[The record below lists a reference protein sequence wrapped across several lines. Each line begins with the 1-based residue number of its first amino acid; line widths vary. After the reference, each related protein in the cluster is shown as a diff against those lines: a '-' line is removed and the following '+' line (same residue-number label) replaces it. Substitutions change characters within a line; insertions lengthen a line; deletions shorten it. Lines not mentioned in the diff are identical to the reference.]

1 MKKNKSKISILFLV
15 NTPGAFMSH
24 RLPLAIAAKAQ
35 GFDVHIV
42 SGLGSEIE
50 QIKKY
55 GFTYHLLPL
64 SRSGQNPF
72 KEIITI
78 FKLVAIF
85 RKIKPDLVHLITLKP
100 ILYGAIAAR
109 ITNIKAVVSAVA
121 GLGTIFLGETVFA
134 RIRCWVIK
142 NILILILSWTK
153 SLVIFQ
159 NLDDQKSLLSP
170 RAEKHLET
178 RLIHGSGVDLK
189 RYPFMPEPD
198 DRIVVA
204 MSSRL
209 LKDKGVIEYIEAAKI
224 LNECGLNIEFHLIGD
239 IDPDNPTSLSKME
252 LEHLNQQDYINMLGY
267 RTDIAERYAASNIIC
282 LPSYR
287 EGFPKSL
294 IEAAACGRA
303 VVTTDVPGCRDAI
316 IENKTG
322 LLVPPRNATALADA
336 IKKLAKDQKIRNQMG
351 ASGRALAEKLFSI
364 ENVVSQHLQ
373 IYNNML
379 KDKL

>member
-1 MKKNKSKISILFLV
+1 
-15 NTPGAFMSH
+15 
-24 RLPLAIAAKAQ
+24 
-35 GFDVHIV
+35 
-42 SGLGSEIE
+42 
-50 QIKKY
+50 
-55 GFTYHLLPL
+55 
-64 SRSGQNPF
+64 
-72 KEIITI
+72 
-78 FKLVAIF
+78 
-85 RKIKPDLVHLITLKP
+85 
-100 ILYGAIAAR
+100 
-109 ITNIKAVVSAVA
+109 
-121 GLGTIFLGETVFA
+121 
-134 RIRCWVIK
+134 
-142 NILILILSWTK
+142 
-153 SLVIFQ
+153 
-159 NLDDQKSLLSP
+159 
-170 RAEKHLET
+170 
-178 RLIHGSGVDLK
+178 
-189 RYPFMPEPD
+189 
-198 DRIVVA
+198 

-252 LEHLNQQDYINMLGY
+252 LEHLNQQGYINMLGY

>member
-1 MKKNKSKISILFLV
+1 MNKIKNIKSILFLV
-15 NTPGAFMSH
+15 NTPSAFISH
-24 RLPLAIAAKAQ
+24 RLPLAVAAKAQ
-35 GFDVHIV
+35 GFEVHIV
-42 SGLGSEIE
+42 SGVGSEIE

-78 FKLVAIF
+78 FKLIAIF
-85 RKIKPDLVHLITLKP
+85 RKLKPDLVHLITLKP
-100 ILYGAIAAR
+100 ILYGGIAAR

-121 GLGTIFLGETVFA
+121 GLGTIFLDETVFA

-142 NILILILSWTK
+142 HILILILSWTK

-170 RAEKHLET
+170 RAEKNLET

-189 RYPFMPEPD
+189 HYPFIPEPD
-198 DRIVVA
+198 GRIVVT

-224 LNECGLNIEFHLIGD
+224 LNECDLSIEFRLIGD
-239 IDPDNPTSLSKME
+239 IDPDNPTSLSKTE
-252 LEHLNQQDYINMLGY
+252 LEHLNQWGCINVLGY
-267 RTDIAERYAASNIIC
+267 RTDIAEQYAASNIIC

-287 EGFPKSL
+287 EGLPKSL

-322 LLVPPRNATALADA
+322 LLVPPRNATALADS
-336 IKKLAKDQKIRNQMG
+336 IKKLAKDRKVRNQMG

-364 ENVVSQHLQ
+364 DNVVSQHLQ
-373 IYNNML
+373 IYNDML
-379 KDKL
+379 KDRL

>member
-198 DRIVVA
+198 GRIVVA

-252 LEHLNQQDYINMLGY
+252 LEHLNQQGYINMLGY

-373 IYNNML
+373 IYNNIL

>member
-252 LEHLNQQDYINMLGY
+252 LEHLNQQGYINMLGY

-373 IYNNML
+373 IYNNIL